1 MSAGG
6 SLKRRLLV
14 FAVTTTVK
22 YYAENWREEADTT
35 ASPVAQ
41 DNAARKRAAEEKGYQ
56 SPGEVLREARALFIR
71 TRSGFFNREAF
82 EKEIMQ
88 RSEKQKLELAITRD
102 ELEADLI
109 VEVYR
114 KRFSTR
120 FVFSV
125 IEPRTKQVLASDKSS
140 SLGGEIES
148 DLANLLIK
156 KIKAARQ

>member
-1 MSAGG
+1 MKRFNLFIARFVAITLAASALMFFRS
-6 SLKRRLLV
+6 SLAATSAQANATRKS
-14 FAVTTTVK
+14 
-22 YYAENWREEADTT
+22 AEQE
-35 ASPVAQ
+35 
-41 DNAARKRAAEEKGYQ
+41 RAYL
-56 SPGEVLREARALFIR
+56 SPGETLRAARVLFVRS
-71 TRSGFFNREAF
+71 RSGFFNCEAF
-82 EKEIMQ
+82 EKEILQ
-88 RSEKQKLELAITRD
+88 RSEKQKLELVITRD
-102 ELEADLI
+102 ELQADLI

-156 KIKAARQ
+156 KFKTVR

>member
-1 MSAGG
+1 MNRFNPFIARLVAITLAAPVLMFIQS
-6 SLKRRLLV
+6 SL
-14 FAVTTTVK
+14 A
-22 YYAENWREEADTT
+22 T
-35 ASPVAQ
+35 AAVAQ
-41 DNAARKRAAEEKGYQ
+41 DNAARKKAAEEREYQ
-56 SPGEVLREARALFIR
+56 SPGEILREARMLFIR

-102 ELEADLI
+102 ELQADLI

-156 KIKAARQ
+156 KIKAAR

>member
-1 MSAGG
+1 MKRFNLFIARFVAITLAAPALMFVQS
-6 SLKRRLLV
+6 SL
-14 FAVTTTVK
+14 A
-22 YYAENWREEADTT
+22 T
-35 ASPVAQ
+35 AAVAQ
-41 DNAARKRAAEEKGYQ
+41 DNAARKKVVEEREYQNPGETLRAAR
-56 SPGEVLREARALFIR
+56 VLFVRS
-71 TRSGFFNREAF
+71 RSGFFNREAF
-82 EKEIMQ
+82 EKEILQ

-102 ELEADLI
+102 ESRADLI

-125 IEPRTKQVLASDKSS
+125 IEPRTKQLLTSDKSS

>member
-1 MSAGG
+1 MKQLNLSGA
-6 SLKRRLLV
+6 RLVAAIL
-14 FAVTTTVK
+14 A
-22 YYAENWREEADTT
+22 TT
-35 ASPVAQ
+35 ALAFAHILPATAQ
-41 DNAARKRAAEEKGYQ
+41 DNAAQRRAVEEKQYQ
-56 SPGEVLREARALFIR
+56 SPSETLRAARVLFVRS
-71 TRSGFFNREAF
+71 RSGFFNREAF
-82 EKEIMQ
+82 EKEILQ

-102 ELEADLI
+102 ELQADLV

-156 KIKAARQ
+156 KIKAARAV